1 MERILVIEDSR
12 LVQAQLQE
20 ILQGRYRLAACDDGP
35 AGIAAALDE
44 PPDLILLDIYL
55 PGMDGYAVCRTLR
68 GEIRTREIPILFI
81 TSLDTE
87 EEKVRGFEA
96 GADDYIVKP
105 FYPGELLARVGLHLA
120 SRRERRLALE
130 VERLKLLREM
140 AVALSHEF
148 NNPLTAILGRLHL
161 AERAL
166 TESDGPAR
174 EQLAEIRTELEK
186 IRQIVAR
193 LASASRDA
201 KTDYLLGEE
210 MLDLRRI

>member
-1 MERILVIEDSR
+1 MESILAIEDSR

-20 ILQGRYRLAACDDGP
+20 ILLGRYRLAACDDGP
-35 AGIAAALDE
+35 AGIAAALAE

-55 PGMDGYAVCRTLR
+55 PGMDGYAVCRTLK
-68 GEIRTREIPILFI
+68 GEARTREVPIVFI
-81 TSLDTE
+81 TSLDAE

-105 FYPGELLARVGLHLA
+105 FFAGELLARVGLHLA

-140 AVALSHEF
+140 AVALSHEI

-166 TESDGPAR
+166 GQSGGEAR
-174 EQLAEIRTELEK
+174 EQLTEVRSELEK

-201 KTDYLLGEE
+201 RTDYLLGEE
-210 MLDLRRI
+210 MIDLHEI